1 MLTVQPGFM
10 SNASFV
16 GSLPSGY
23 RLLWYQIQTVL
34 GRGGFGIT
42 YLAHDS
48 NLDHKVAIKEY
59 LPKDWATR
67 QEDFAVRLI
76 SGHHEE
82 TFDWGLKSFISEA
95 QTLAKFKHP
104 NIVRVLSVFRELN
117 TAYMVMEYEQGEE
130 LSVQIKRGETFSE
143 KRLLNIVIP
152 LLEGLDVV
160 HQEGFIHRDIKPSN
174 IMIRADGSP
183 VLIDFGS
190 ARQAIGV
197 HTQTLTSM
205 LTFGY
210 APFEQYNQGSGKQGP
225 WTDIYAL
232 AATLYYAVT
241 GQIPVES
248 MKRAAAI
255 FNAEDDCLVP
265 ASKIAAGKYT
275 DSFLQ
280 AIDVGLGF
288 AIQDRPQTLGEW
300 RKMLLSRRVVNG
312 TNTLLSTSRGREEI
326 TIGLSAEKAQEI
338 FAHSHHGNP
347 VGNPVRKAKTQNIT
361 SENKLIEDNESRAH
375 SKRKKFISKLWYSAI
390 TITGLL
396 SLVVASWYVAGA
408 RDPITLVEQYLDDAE
423 VAQRPEPLA
432 SPAESES
439 AEPRLA
445 DSEAKPE
452 PAGSKSEADSN
463 AKITQKNS
471 VTSVQENSATVSK
484 DSESG
489 RSEPGPLSKNKL
501 LSGIGIMQIT
511 SDPAGAAV
519 SLDGIKIGNTPFYSQ
534 DILEGDYTLAL
545 NARNF
550 RSHSQKIS
558 IEAGAAVNELI
569 KLTPTQVDLTINS
582 EPEGAWVEVNGEALV
597 ELTPLTLT
605 GIKPGTHQISVGK
618 SEYETFSDTVDTAR
632 GGKFERNIRLI
643 PIEYG
648 YLTIS
653 PDPPNALIHLP
664 DVEEPYHDG
673 MRLPVGEYRVEVVAN
688 HYEAWLDTLTLTSG
702 GLVKQVDLNF
712 ILKPGD
718 SFSDE
723 LKIGGQGPELVIL
736 PEGSFVMGTSTG
748 SRSEYPER
756 KVSVAGPIAIMKHE
770 VTIGD
775 FHKFIESASYLIDA
789 GNRLN
794 NLQCRGR
801 NDENQAG
808 AEDHAVSCVTWHDA
822 KAYADWLSGQTGAIY
837 RLPSEAEWEYAAR
850 AGAASD
856 YAWGEY
862 EPVCTTSARNGANF
876 YAEGC
881 AGRPGSVGN
890 YSPNKFGLFDMHGN
904 VWEWV
909 EDCWHPN
916 YLHAPANSSAWQGG
930 DCRSRVLRGGS
941 WSNSADYL
949 RVSFRGVAPQDDRDM
964 SYGFRLVRELEL

>member
-1 MLTVQPGFM
+1 M
-10 SNASFV
+10 
-16 GSLPSGY
+16 
-23 RLLWYQIQTVL
+23 WYQIQTVL

-67 QEDFAVRLI
+67 QEDSAVRLI
-76 SGHHEE
+76 SVHHEE

-95 QTLAKFKHP
+95 QTLAKFRHP

-130 LSVQIKRGETFSE
+130 LSVQIKRGETFTE
-143 KRLLNIVIP
+143 KRLLDIVVP

-255 FNAEDDCLVP
+255 FNAEEDCLVP
-265 ASKIAAGKYT
+265 ASKIAAGNYT
-275 DSFLQ
+275 DGFLH
-280 AIDVGLGF
+280 AIDAGLGF
-288 AIQDRPQTLGEW
+288 AIQDRPQSLGEW
-300 RKMLLSRRVVNG
+300 RKMLLSRRFVNG
-312 TNTLLSTSRGREEI
+312 TSTSVSALQGRDETTVGI
-326 TIGLSAEKAQEI
+326 TAERTQQI
-338 FAHSHHGNP
+338 FVQSQHRNP
-347 VGNPVRKAKTQNIT
+347 VGNPARNAKTQNIT
-361 SENKLIEDNESRAH
+361 SDSAPIEGSESRTE
-375 SKRKKFISKLWYSAI
+375 SKSKKTVSKLLYAVMM
-390 TITGLL
+390 GVV

-408 RDPITLVEQYLDDAE
+408 RDPVTLVEQYLDDAKDAE
-423 VAQRPEPLA
+423 KPELIA
-432 SPAESES
+432 SPSEDGISTEAQTGAGSES
-439 AEPRLA
+439 KNKTLPSVEGRGADNKLAEPGL
-445 DSEAKPE
+445 
-452 PAGSKSEADSN
+452 AGSKSEPDSDV
-463 AKITQKNS
+463 KMSQKNNATTAQDYPATAS
-471 VTSVQENSATVSK
+471 NST
-484 DSESG
+484 ESG
-489 RSEPGPLSKNKL
+489 GPEPGPLSKKKL

-519 SLDGIKIGNTPFYSQ
+519 SLDGIKIGSTPFYSQ
-534 DILEGDYTLAL
+534 NILEGDYTLAL

-558 IEAGAAVNELI
+558 VEAGAAVNELI
-569 KLTPTQVDLTINS
+569 KLKPTQVDLTIES
-582 EPEGAWVEVNGEALV
+582 EPEGAWVEINSELLA
-597 ELTPLTLT
+597 ELTPVTLT
-605 GIKPGTHQISVGK
+605 GIKPGIHQIRVGK
-618 SEYETFSDTVDTAR
+618 SEYETFSENVDTAR
-632 GGKFERNIRLI
+632 DVKIKRNISLI

-648 YLTIS
+648 QLTIS
-653 PDPPNALIHLP
+653 PNPPSALINLP
-664 DVEEPYHDG
+664 DVEEPYRAG
-673 MRLPVGEYRVEVVAN
+673 MKLPVGEYRLEVVAN
-688 HYEAWLDTLTLTSG
+688 NYEPWLETLTLTTG

-736 PEGSFVMGTSTG
+736 PEGSFVMGSSTG
-748 SRSEYPER
+748 ARSEYPER
-756 KVSVAGPIAIMKHE
+756 KVSVAGPIAAMKHE
-770 VTIGD
+770 LTIGD
-775 FHKFIESASYLIDA
+775 FQKFIESTSYQADSLKQ
-789 GNRLN
+789 GNN
-794 NLQCRGR
+794 SDCRGK
-801 NDENQAG
+801 NAANQGGSEN
-808 AEDHAVSCVTWHDA
+808 HAVSCVSWHDA
-822 KAYADWLSGQTGAIY
+822 KAYAEWLSGQTGVIY

-862 EPVCTTSARNGANF
+862 EPVCATSARNGANF
-876 YAEGC
+876 LAEGC
-881 AGRPGSVGN
+881 AGRPDIVGN

-904 VWEWV
+904 LWEWV

-916 YLHAPANSSAWQGG
+916 YVNAPTNSGVWQGG

-941 WSNSADYL
+941 WANSASYL
-949 RVSFRGVAPQDDRDM
+949 RVSFRGVAPQDDRDI
-964 SYGFRLVRELEL
+964 SYGFRLVRELGL